1 MSTPDHIPDHI
12 IVGSG
17 INGLVAAA
25 MLGRK
30 GHRVLVL
37 ERNDRIGGCVRTE
50 AITAPGFLH
59 PGFVIDVM
67 ATTFVLFITS
77 PAFAELGGDLARH
90 GLSFSHSPTP
100 TGVLTQDGCHV
111 VFRTDRA
118 ANVATFEAL
127 AEGDGTAFA
136 RDLDRMGGDLPLI
149 FGLLGGSL
157 WSWATAKLLGKEAWR
172 RGLRNFVAFFGEA
185 LGSARG
191 WLEQG
196 YRSEMFHALFAPWV
210 LHTGLGPES
219 AYSAQMAKVIA
230 FAVEAAGCPIVTGGA
245 QNLLT
250 AFEKLITD
258 QGGSIR
264 TSADVAG
271 ILRTGAGGPARGVRL
286 ADGSEIECRKGV
298 ICSVTPN
305 QLYQRLLGGAGLPE
319 PVAEGVRQYRYGKG
333 NMQIHY
339 ALSAPPRWPSP
350 ELGSV
355 ALLHLTPG
363 LDGVSRAANEC
374 ERGLLPAVPT
384 ICVGQ
389 PAALDPSRCPPGTSI
404 LWLQL
409 PETPRHIKGDAA
421 GVLEIPADGR
431 WTEALREAYADRVE
445 SILAGHIEGLRDT
458 VLVRRVYSPADLE
471 AMNINLVGGDPYGGF
486 CGLDQFFLWRP
497 LKGSVN
503 HRTHVPG
510 LYHIGAST
518 HPGPGLAGGSGY
530 LLAKAIW

>member
-1 MSTPDHIPDHI
+1 MSTPDHI

-17 INGLVAAA
+17 INALVAAA

-30 GHRVLVL
+30 GHKVLLL
-37 ERNDRIGGCVRTE
+37 ERNAQIGGCIRTE
-50 AITAPGFLH
+50 AITAPGFIH
-59 PGFVIDVM
+59 DVM

-77 PAFAELGGDLARH
+77 PAYAALAADLGKRGLA
-90 GLSFSHSPTP
+90 FSHTATP
-100 TGVLTQDGCHV
+100 TGVLTPDGSSV
-111 VFRTDRA
+111 VYRMDRA

-127 AEGDGTAFA
+127 AAGDGAAFA
-136 RDLDRMGGDLPLI
+136 RDLNRMGGDLPLI
-149 FGLLGGSL
+149 FALLGGAL
-157 WSWATAKLLGKEAWR
+157 WSRDTAKLVAKEAWR
-172 RGLRNFVAFFGEA
+172 RGLRNFAGFFGEA
-185 LGSARG
+185 LGTARG

-210 LHTGLGPES
+210 LHTGLGPEA

-245 QNLLT
+245 RNLLA

-258 QGGSIR
+258 QGGEIR
-264 TSADVAG
+264 VNADVAG
-271 ILRTGAGGPARGVRL
+271 ILRDRSSKAAAMGVEL
-286 ADGSEIECRKGV
+286 ADGAKIYAKHGV
-298 ICSVTPN
+298 IASVTPT
-305 QLYQRLLGGAGLPE
+305 QLYGRLLAGSYVP
-319 PVAEGVRQYRYGKG
+319 PDVTEGVRQYRYGKG

-339 ALSAPPRWPSP
+339 ALSSPPQWPSAD
-350 ELGSV
+350 LGGV

-374 ERGLLPAVPT
+374 ERGMLPAVPT

-389 PAALDPSRCPPGTSI
+389 PAALDPSRCPPGASI

-409 PETPRHIKGDAA
+409 PEAPRHLKGDAA
-421 GVLEIPADGR
+421 GVLDVPADGR

-445 SILAGHIEGLRDT
+445 GILVQHIPGFRDT
-458 VLVRRVYSPADLE
+458 VLARRCYSPADLE
-471 AMNINLVGGDPYGGF
+471 AMNVNLVGGDPYGGF
-486 CGLDQFFLWRP
+486 CGLDQSFLWRP

-503 HRTHVPG
+503 HATHVPK

-518 HPGPGLAGGSGY
+518 HPGPGLGGGSGF
-530 LLAKAIW
+530 LLAKAIG